1 MSKLTILTALVR
13 GGMTPIAACAMG
25 GNMMCESNMTAN
37 IAQRGKTT
45 LTDAEYTAA
54 ADSGAIDFAHDA
66 VGYGL
71 CQWTYFM
78 RKQRLLEYAR
88 SVGASVGDETMQV
101 SFCLKELRG
110 EYPELW
116 EYLTTT
122 QDLYGAAA
130 RICKEYERPA
140 VNNIADRANAGN
152 ALYMQY
158 GGQLDAIAA
167 GDAET
172 AEDGADSSAKG
183 ISARNQIRDLDAYL
197 PFRGANGLSL
207 PTVRTGDRTPEA
219 EYLAALL
226 ESLGYDVLWDGLRA
240 CLIDCQS
247 KARLD
252 ADGICG
258 EKTWR
263 RLLG

>member
-1 MSKLTILTALVR
+1 MSQLSILSTLVR
-13 GGMTPIAACAMG
+13 GGMTPISACAMG

-37 IAQRGKTT
+37 IAQRGMTT
-45 LTDAEYTAA
+45 LTDAQYTAA
-54 ADSGAIDFAHDA
+54 ADRGAIDFAHDA

-78 RKQRLLEYAR
+78 RKQRLLEYAK
-88 SVGASVGDETMQV
+88 SMGVTVGDETMQV
-101 SFCLKELRG
+101 NFCLAELRG
-110 EYPELW
+110 EYPALW
-116 EYLTTT
+116 EYLKAA

-158 GGQLDAIAA
+158 GSQLDAIAA
-167 GDAET
+167 GEAGDGG
-172 AEDGADSSAKG
+172 EDPSGADSSLSGAAG
-183 ISARNQIRDLDAYL
+183 ESAALM
-197 PFRGANGLSL
+197 PG
-207 PTVRTGDRTPEA
+207 TVRDGDRTPET

-240 CLIDCQS
+240 CLIDFQS
-247 KARLD
+247 KAGLD

-258 EKTWR
+258 GKTWSK
-263 RLLG
+263 LLSK

>member
-25 GNMMCESNMTAN
+25 GNMMCESRMQPD
-37 IAQRGKTT
+37 IAQRGMTT

-54 ADSGAIDFAHDA
+54 ADSGTIDFAHDA

-71 CQWTYFM
+71 CQWTYFT
-78 RKQRLLEYAR
+78 RKQRLLEYAK
-88 SVGASVGDETMQV
+88 SMGASVGDEAMQV
-101 SFCLKELRG
+101 DFCLAELKTEAR
-110 EYPELW
+110 ELW
-116 EYLTTT
+116 EFLKVT

-158 GGQLDAIAA
+158 GSRLDAIAA
-167 GDAET
+167 GDTET
-172 AEDGADSSAKG
+172 AEAPSGADSSLSGAAG
-183 ISARNQIRDLDAYL
+183 ESAALM
-197 PFRGANGLSL
+197 PG
-207 PTVRTGDRTPEA
+207 TVRTGDKTPEA

-226 ESLGYDVLWDGLRA
+226 ANLGYDVLWDGLRA
-240 CLIDCQS
+240 CLIDYQS
-247 KARLD
+247 KTGLD

-258 EKTWR
+258 GKTWSKI
-263 RLLG
+263 LSK

>member
-37 IAQRGKTT
+37 IAQRGMTT

-54 ADSGAIDFAHDA
+54 ANSGAIDFAHDA

-71 CQWTYFM
+71 CQWTYFS
-78 RKQRLLEYAR
+78 RKQRLLEYAK
-88 SVGASVGDETMQV
+88 SIGVSVGDETMQV
-101 SFCLKELRG
+101 NFCLAELRG
-110 EYPELW
+110 EYPALW
-116 EYLTTT
+116 EYLTTA

-158 GGQLDAIAA
+158 GSQLDATAA
-167 GDAET
+167 GETET
-172 AEDGADSSAKG
+172 AEAPSGADSSLSGAAG
-183 ISARNQIRDLDAYL
+183 ESAALM
-197 PFRGANGLSL
+197 PG
-207 PTVRTGDRTPEA
+207 TVRDGDRTPDA
-219 EYLAALL
+219 GYLSELL
-226 ESLGYDVLWDGLRA
+226 INLGYDVLWDGLRA
-240 CLIDCQS
+240 CLIDYQS
-247 KARLD
+247 KAGLD

-258 EKTWR
+258 EKTWSKI
-263 RLLG
+263 LNN